1 MCLGGTEAEG
11 QRQRQEPICLGVI
24 GNEVQGPPFRVWHI
38 HGDANMRGRSG
49 RPECRSIPAWSAEGQ
64 KVGGLGL
71 LSGRYV
77 WSCSCHHHEATVG
90 AAGRNHV
97 PMV

>member
-11 QRQRQEPICLGVI
+11 QRQRHEPICLGVI
-24 GNEVQGPPFRVWHI
+24 GSEVQGPPLRVWHI

-64 KVGGLGL
+64 KVGGPRSPVWKVCVELL
-71 LSGRYV
+71 LSP
-77 WSCSCHHHEATVG
+77 S
-90 AAGRNHV
+90 
-97 PMV
+97 